1 MSEQPPAGSS
11 DSSDSSGTSGPSG
24 PSGSSLVP
32 VVQPLPPTNGYAI
45 ACLGLGIVSLM
56 GCSFVTGIPAMVL
69 SRVARRDIAAHP
81 GETTGQ
87 DLATIGFA
95 LGAVATAIGALVVV
109 GLLILGTLGLFVF
122 DFCGGGKC

>member
-11 DSSDSSGTSGPSG
+11 GSSGSSGPSG
-24 PSGSSLVP
+24 VP
-32 VVQPLPPTNGYAI
+32 ALRPVPPTNGYAI
-45 ACLGLGIVSLM
+45 ASLGLGIVSLM

-87 DLATIGFA
+87 DLATIGCA
-95 LGAVATAIGALVVV
+95 LGLVATAIGALVVV